1 MMGDSVRCGDVAQDG
16 LASSPGDRMAL
27 AGLSPLIRRW
37 GGCLLI
43 GLLTLLV
50 VCPDVVSAQT
60 DTGRPLPNRPRRQL
74 ARPGSPAAAQAD
86 VAAVSLRNNR
96 LNVNV
101 QDQDLHDILAN
112 IAAQGDI
119 SIRHLEGIPKKRL
132 SLRFSELP
140 IVAGLKRLFRA
151 AEVESY
157 VLVTET
163 EGEAVRVQRILF
175 FPPADR
181 RSRTRPSSG
190 PSRRRSP
197 PVRQPPPR
205 GTQESSNEEENES
218 GSVFEDLKTNTAARR
233 LLSQLVHPNEQVR
246 ERALERLVRLVDNDE
261 KQAELLEFL
270 EPLMEDLSSEDRA
283 ERDDARQEVRK
294 LLRR

>member
-1 MMGDSVRCGDVAQDG
+1 MMGDLVRSGDVAQDG
-16 LASSPGDRMAL
+16 LASSVRDRIPL
-27 AGLSPLIRRW
+27 ADRRPTMCRW
-37 GGCLLI
+37 AGCLLL

-50 VCPDVVSAQT
+50 ACPDIIQAQ
-60 DTGRPLPNRPRRQL
+60 DNAEPPQQRLRRL
-74 ARPGSPAAAQAD
+74 VRPGVRAAAPTGQG
-86 VAAVSLRNNR
+86 AVSLRNNR
-96 LNVNV
+96 LDVNV
-101 QDQDLHDILAN
+101 QNQELHDILEN

-119 SIRHLEGIPKKRL
+119 SIRHLEGLPKKRL
-132 SLRFSELP
+132 SLRFSEMP

-175 FPPADR
+175 FPPSDG
-181 RSRTRPSSG
+181 RSRTRPSASPG
-190 PSRRRSP
+190 RRRPPS
-197 PVRQPPPR
+197 PVRQPAS
-205 GTQESSNEEENES
+205 QESQESRDEEQNES
-218 GSVFEDLKTNTAARR
+218 GSVFDDLKTNTAARR

-270 EPLMEDLSSEDRA
+270 EPLMEDLSSEDRT
-283 ERDDARQEVRK
+283 ERDEARQEVRK